1 MEVNYFATCQKR
13 YMSNNVEIINN
24 FLDNESFL
32 EVKKFIMSPRC
43 PWRYLDFIAHKD
55 GRDSDKDGY
64 FVHSF
69 KDCHPQTLVD
79 RFPESSQF
87 SLLAKLMSK
96 IKKKVK
102 YQNILRIRSSLYPR
116 RYTQK
121 PDPFHV
127 DYDFSHTVCIFYL
140 NTNNGYTMFENGEK
154 VPSVENQLVIFDGQ
168 QKHCSVIQT
177 DTSARYIININ
188 VL

>member
-43 PWRYLDFIAHKD
+43 TWRYVDFIAHKD
-55 GRDSDKDGY
+55 GSDSDKDGY

-102 YQNILRIRSSLYPR
+102 YQNLIDS
-116 RYTQK
+116 
-121 PDPFHV
+121 
-127 DYDFSHTVCIFYL
+127 
-140 NTNNGYTMFENGEK
+140 EK
-154 VPSVENQLVIFDGQ
+154 
-168 QKHCSVIQT
+168 
-177 DTSARYIININ
+177 
-188 VL
+188 